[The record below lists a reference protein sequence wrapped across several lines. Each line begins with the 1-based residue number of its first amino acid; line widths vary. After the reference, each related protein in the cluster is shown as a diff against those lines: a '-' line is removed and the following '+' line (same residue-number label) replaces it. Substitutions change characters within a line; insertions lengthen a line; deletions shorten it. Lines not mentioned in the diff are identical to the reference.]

1 MISFAVNYD
10 SKTPLLR
17 FAGGQDGTR
26 RREEANLLEVEGE
39 GGPGTKTVM
48 EGLKALANTLDRIL
62 MGQNITRPRL
72 SLDGDEVMEAGDEDG
87 WGVETEN
94 CSRKDV
100 IHKQAKC
107 AVRQSFAFV
116 KYHPRFP

>member
-1 MISFAVNYD
+1 MLSNYD
-10 SKTPLLR
+10 SKTALLC

-39 GGPGTKTVM
+39 GGPGAKTVM

-107 AVRQSFAFV
+107 AVRPSFAFV
-116 KYHPRFP
+116 KYHPF

>member
-1 MISFAVNYD
+1 M
-10 SKTPLLR
+10 
-17 FAGGQDGTR
+17 
-26 RREEANLLEVEGE
+26 
-39 GGPGTKTVM
+39 M

-107 AVRQSFAFV
+107 AVSSNIILSISL
-116 KYHPRFP
+116 

>member
-1 MISFAVNYD
+1 MLSNYD
-10 SKTPLLR
+10 SKTPLLC

-107 AVRQSFAFV
+107 AVRPSFACV
-116 KYHPRFP
+116 KDHP